1 MPKMTL
7 KGAARQSI
15 KGWGAV
21 LTGGILL
28 TVLALADGPRDSTAA
43 TSPTAT

>member
-1 MPKMTL
+1 MAKMTL
-7 KGAARQSI
+7 KGAAKHSV

-28 TVLALADGPRDSTAA
+28 AVLALVDLPARRRDHGERHR
-43 TSPTAT
+43 